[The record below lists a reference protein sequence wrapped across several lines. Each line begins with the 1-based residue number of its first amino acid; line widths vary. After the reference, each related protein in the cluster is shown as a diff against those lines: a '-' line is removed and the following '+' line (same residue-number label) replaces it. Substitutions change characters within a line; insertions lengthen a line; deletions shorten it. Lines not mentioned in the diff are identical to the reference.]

1 MKALK
6 TIVATAAIVF
16 AMTTVAMAGVQ
27 HLTKENGQAAGS
39 QAQTAQPTYTV
50 TFTAEQLA
58 HLIDDQSGSHA
69 REAQRTENHE
79 RRVHRKD
86 AEAQHRSQQRTHE
99 AKTQHKSEQRTHTAK
114 TLHVD
119 RVQNSGQSTSG
130 GQSGSHHSEPSNQTH
145 ASGSGHDGGHGGGHG
160 GD

>member
-1 MKALK
+1 MKALR
-6 TIVATAAIVF
+6 TIVATAVIVF

-39 QAQTAQPTYTV
+39 QAQTVQPTYTV
-50 TFTAEQLA
+50 TFTAKQLA

-79 RRVHRKD
+79 RRIHRKD
-86 AEAQHRSQQRTHE
+86 AEAQHRSQ
-99 AKTQHKSEQRTHTAK
+99 QRTHTAK

-130 GQSGSHHSEPSNQTH
+130 SQSGSHHSEPSNQMH
-145 ASGSGHDGGHGGGHG
+145 ASGSGHDGGGHG